1 MSSSQFTSSI
11 YLLTFALLLQTIFGA
26 SPLYHVCSS
35 SHNFTSN
42 GPYESNLKKLLSYLH
57 YKTPPQ
63 GFGLGSVGK
72 FDQYQTHGLALCGG
86 DVNSTECKTC
96 VNEASNEIHK
106 RCPYN
111 EGAIIWY
118 DNCLLKYSN
127 KDFFGQID
135 NESRFYLLNVRNVSE
150 PEVFNQKA
158 RDLLSQLAKEASTVV
173 PKMYAVGEVEL
184 GEWTKLYGYAQCTRD
199 LSSMNCFKCLED
211 AIGELPS
218 CCDGKE
224 GGRVVGGSCNI
235 RYEIYP
241 FFSA

>member
-11 YLLTFALLLQTIFGA
+11 YLLTVALLLQTIFGA

-35 SHNFTSN
+35 SQNFTSN

-57 YKTPPQ
+57 YKTPPP

-72 FDQYQTHGLALCGG
+72 FDQYQIHGLALCRG

-111 EGAIIWY
+111 EGAVIWY

-158 RDLLSQLAKEASTVV
+158 RDLLSQLAKEASVV